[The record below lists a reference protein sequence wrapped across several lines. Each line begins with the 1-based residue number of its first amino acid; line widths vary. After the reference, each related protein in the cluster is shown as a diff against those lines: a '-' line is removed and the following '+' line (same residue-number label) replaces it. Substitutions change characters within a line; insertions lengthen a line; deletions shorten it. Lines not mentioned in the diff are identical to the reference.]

1 MMESEL
7 STRRPLHP
15 SSPSSTFKKCLKTLR
30 TEKRGQEIMDLCE
43 IQETI
48 KKKVTVIKKTIIR
61 PFDFDVIV
69 KVPKKNVEKPG
80 RYEDEK
86 EY

>member
-1 MMESEL
+1 
-7 STRRPLHP
+7 
-15 SSPSSTFKKCLKTLR
+15 
-30 TEKRGQEIMDLCE
+30 MDLCE

>member
-1 MMESEL
+1 
-7 STRRPLHP
+7 
-15 SSPSSTFKKCLKTLR
+15 
-30 TEKRGQEIMDLCE
+30 MDLCE
-43 IQETI
+43 IEETI

-69 KVPKKNVEKPG
+69 KVPKKNAEKPG